1 MATDTLSDV
10 LRSVRLRGAV
20 FYDLSF
26 GPDWAAEAPPA
37 REIAG
42 AVIPGAEHVMEYHV
56 ITKGSGWAAIVG
68 ESPVRLEMG
77 DIVMFPQGD
86 AHVISSAPGIRPTR
100 MSAEWVH
107 STRNDPKPIPV
118 VFHTPNDFSYGSPG
132 PELPT
137 NVACGFLGCDLRPFN
152 PLIATLPRMLHLP
165 AAGDGAWISQVM
177 RQAVTA
183 SRDKRPGGQ
192 AVLERISEMMFV
204 DAVRRHVERL
214 PEGSTGWLA
223 GLRDRHVGRA
233 LALIHE
239 YPSRPWTIDMLAD
252 EIALSRSAL
261 YERFTQLIG
270 QPPMQYLTQWRM
282 QVAAN
287 LLRESRSPVLSVA
300 LDVGYESEAAF
311 TRAFK
316 RLVGTPPA
324 TWRRMQ
330 KGEHEQR
337 NSRTDNL
344 PVDEYGG

>member
-26 GPDWAAEAPPA
+26 GQEWAAEAPPCKD
-37 REIAG
+37 IAG
-42 AVIPGAEHVMEYHV
+42 SVIPGAEHVMEYHV

-68 ESPVRLEMG
+68 EPPVRLETG

-86 AHVISSAPGIRPTR
+86 AHVISSAPGIRPAR
-100 MSAEWVH
+100 LSPEWAH
-107 STRNDPKPIPV
+107 ATRNDPKPIPI
-118 VFHTPNDFSYGSPG
+118 VFHTPNEFSHGIPAPESPS
-132 PELPT
+132 
-137 NVACGFLGCDLRPFN
+137 NVVCGFLGCDLRPFN
-152 PLIATLPRMLHLP
+152 PLIATLPRLLHLP

-177 RQAVTA
+177 RQAVSA

-214 PEGSTGWLA
+214 PEESTGWLA

-239 YPSRPWTIDMLAD
+239 DPSRAWTIDALAD
-252 EIALSRSAL
+252 EIALSRSAF
-261 YERFTQLIG
+261 YERFVRLIG

-287 LLRESRSPVLSVA
+287 LLRQSRAPIVSIA

-311 TRAFK
+311 ARAFK

-324 TWRRMQ
+324 SWRRIQ
-330 KGEHEQR
+330 NRE
-337 NSRTDNL
+337 
-344 PVDEYGG
+344 